1 MKVIKTNNSKFGNF
15 MRKNG
20 GFLVLA
26 LVVVSVCI
34 AVYAGGKTIKN
45 SLISQNSSE
54 INLSGDDKDWNVS
67 SKNQMTQQAD
77 VPPSS
82 TSQLQSS
89 EQSSSS
95 SKQSG
100 SLNSSSQPLN
110 SGVSQEILFI
120 SPVSGDVLNKFSGNK
135 PVKSKT
141 MGDWRLHTGID
152 IAARK
157 GTSVKASA
165 EGIVS
170 KIYSDD
176 MWGTTVEIEH
186 PNNMTTIYSS
196 LADTVF
202 VKKGQSVESGQ
213 SIGMVDNSAK
223 IELAEDIHLHFA
235 VKKDGKYLNPEE
247 IITKPIGSKK

>member
-1 MKVIKTNNSKFGNF
+1 MKVIKTKNSKFSNF

-26 LVVVSVCI
+26 FVVVSVCI

-67 SKNQMTQQAD
+67 SKNQTQQAD

-89 EQSSSS
+89 GQSSSS
-95 SKQSG
+95 SKQSD
-100 SLNSSSQPLN
+100 SSKSSSQLSN

-120 SPVSGDVLNKFSGNK
+120 SPVSGDVLNEFSGDK

-152 IAARK
+152 ISAEK
-157 GTSVKASA
+157 GTSVKASG

-170 KIYSDD
+170 KIYTDD
-176 MWGTTVEIEH
+176 LWGTTIEIEH

-196 LADTVF
+196 LADDVF

-213 SIGMVDNSAK
+213 SIGTVDNSTK
-223 IELAEDIHLHFA
+223 IELAEDSHLHFA
-235 VKKDGKYLNPEE
+235 VKKDGKYVNPEE